1 MTSDSSHEFGIT
13 IGGEKGFDLTNEH
26 SYDIDVLSVE
36 EFHMINDGVHT
47 GTVTTEKYRDYSDD
61 TKDGE
66 SEDTGNSPTNDGPR
80 TDDETSAG

>member
-36 EFHMINDGVHT
+36 EFHLINDGVHT
-47 GTVTTEKYRDYSDD
+47 GT
-61 TKDGE
+61 
-66 SEDTGNSPTNDGPR
+66 EDRSR
-80 TDDETSAG
+80 TDSAGWPRLLANR